1 MARIAVGLVVVVG
14 ILLTGGS
21 RSVAGGP
28 GAGDIAGDTGAM
40 PMAAVGSAPDLPPA
54 PPATVR
60 GGAGTAS
67 DRLAADV
74 VTGVEQFWREQFPVQ
89 FGRRWVNIHAFYAV
103 DPGDATVPAPCL
115 RQPSELADQ
124 GLFCPRLDVVAWD
137 RTGLLPRLRASYG
150 DGAVLVALAHEIGH
164 AVQDRL
170 GIDAAAQ
177 VREPDRY
184 PTILIEAMA
193 DCFAGV
199 VVHAAVDGRIANV
212 QVGPDGLDRA
222 MRALL
227 TFRDPVGV
235 AISRTAHGDAFDR
248 ASAFQD
254 GYRNGA
260 GTCAGMT
267 VHNQTFTQ
275 RGYSSLSDVL
285 ASGDLALDDLVGSMG
300 PDANS
305 WFGNLVRSRGGNWR
319 TPLATLL
326 RPRRCD
332 TPDLARQGP
341 ARYCA
346 SSGAVT
352 ASAADL
358 GRVHNGLGDYA
369 SAELVASR
377 YALAALAALGRPVQG
392 PSAGRAA
399 VCLTGAY
406 TRSLLDRNADGGFGL
421 SPGDIDEAVRELLD
435 QDFAARDVTGR
446 PPSGDLG
453 FQRIEQF
460 RAGALGG
467 PAGCGV

>member
-1 MARIAVGLVVVVG
+1 VVRITVALVVVVG
-14 ILLTGGS
+14 ILLTGCS
-21 RSVAGGP
+21 RSIAEKP
-28 GAGDIAGDTGAM
+28 SAGDTGPVPRAS
-40 PMAAVGSAPDLPPA
+40 VGGDTSSAPRE

-60 GGAGTAS
+60 GGTGTAS

-74 VTGVEQFWREQFPVQ
+74 ATGVEQFWREQFPVR

-103 DPGDATVPAPCL
+103 DPSNAGVPAPCL
-115 RQPSELADQ
+115 RQPSELANQ
-124 GLFCPRLDVVAWD
+124 ALFCPRLDIVAWD
-137 RTGLLPRLRASYG
+137 RTGLVPRLRATYG

-177 VREPDRY
+177 AREPDRY
-184 PTILIEAMA
+184 PTILMEAMA

-199 VVHAAVDGRIANV
+199 VVHAATDGGIAGLHV
-212 QVGPDGLDRA
+212 TPAGLDRSLQ
-222 MRALL
+222 ALL

-235 AISRTAHGDAFDR
+235 AITRTAHGDAFDR

-254 GYRNGA
+254 GYQNGA

-275 RGYSSLSDVL
+275 RGYTSLSDVM
-285 ASGDLALDDLVGSMG
+285 ASGDLPLDDLLGSMG
-300 PDANS
+300 PDASS
-305 WFGNLVRSRGGNWR
+305 WFGNLVRSRGGTWR
-319 TPLATLL
+319 TSLVTLL
-326 RPRRCD
+326 NVGRCG

-341 ARYCA
+341 VRYCA

-352 ASAADL
+352 ASAHDL
-358 GRVHNGLGDYA
+358 GQVHNGLGDYA

-377 YALAALAALGRPVQG
+377 YALAALGALGHPVQG

-406 TRSLLDRNADGGFGL
+406 TRSLLDRNAGGGFGL
-421 SPGDIDEAVRELLD
+421 SPGDIDEAVQELLD
-435 QDFAARDVTGR
+435 RDFAARDAAGQA
-446 PPSGDLG
+446 PGGDLG

-460 RAGALGG
+460 RAGALSG
-467 PAGCGV
+467 PDSCGL